1 EYLDSLLGPGQAT
14 VVVNARVNANQVTQ
28 DSVTYGKNG
37 TVVSKTT
44 ENEQLKGGSGAS
56 GAAGTTANVPGY
68 TGGASGGNSDYKQ
81 THGSEQAAVDQT
93 QTHTVQAG
101 GDPTHLFVS
110 VGFAAPPG
118 TAAGTTPVASPAQQA
133 AAAGVQALLGI
144 SKKDITAGTATFQTA
159 VA

>member
-1 EYLDSLLGPGQAT
+1 H
-14 VVVNARVNANQVTQ
+14 
-28 DSVTYGKNG
+28 
-37 TVVSKTT
+37 
-44 ENEQLKGGSGAS
+44 
-56 GAAGTTANVPGY
+56 
-68 TGGASGGNSDYKQ
+68 

-159 VA
+159 VAAAPAKGTPPTPPLPGVSQVAAGSSSPSSSPVSMVTSYLRPAVAALGVLVLLFLVRRSLKRRQALLGTAEARWMPTLAAP